1 MSRVTRRS
9 ISNYDINVNYF
20 NPETIIKFHRIIGP
34 AFKGFRTITPERKVI
49 LDSILNSICTRGTD
63 GKFLSKMQYAAE
75 KLISGGIECG
85 EIEYKSLS
93 KEDILYL
100 FIKIVDPDFKYVE
113 LMELAKDSG
122 LEFNEYVTRYH
133 GYCYKEL
140 LMYER
145 IFINKFCN
153 IHELEESFTI
163 KK

>member
-20 NPETIIKFHRIIGP
+20 NPETINKFHSIIGP

-49 LDSILNSICTRGTD
+49 LDYSFRRLNAICTRGTD
-63 GKFLSKMQYAAE
+63 GKFLSKMQSAAE
-75 KLISGGIECG
+75 KLISGG
-85 EIEYKSLS
+85 IEYKSLS

-113 LMELAKDSG
+113 LMELAKDSD

-153 IHELEESFTI
+153 INELEESFTI